1 MPHMHMHDT
10 HMHVD
15 MRAQPIT
22 MTDALIC
29 RPSMLCNSCMLVG
42 VKGGGGGGGGLPPK
56 KKTKKKKALREKPT
70 PQRGKGGGAPRG
82 GAGGGGETGVKG
94 GVRGV

>member
-1 MPHMHMHDT
+1 VETIYRYRLHSMPHMHMHDT

-42 VKGGGGGGGGLPPK
+42 VKGGGGGGGGKPPLVR
-56 KKTKKKKALREKPT
+56 TSAGRHVLILR
-70 PQRGKGGGAPRG
+70 
-82 GAGGGGETGVKG
+82 
-94 GVRGV
+94 